1 MPSTGPFASEEDET
15 SCLKWVLGHCKDY
28 KRKIA
33 EDGQFT
39 LDAFDDLSDIDDP
52 GEALSKIKQIVSY
65 CEDRLLE
72 LSSESEEEAFDLES
86 WDSTWYSF
94 SGLSAVL
101 GNPVTIHDHK
111 IDSNGVPFIRVSEF
125 LFRTMIFGWRN

>member
-52 GEALSKIKQIVSY
+52 GRRSQKSSKLSPIARIGYWSY
-65 CEDRLLE
+65 PQKVRRKR
-72 LSSESEEEAFDLES
+72 
-86 WDSTWYSF
+86 STWNPGTRRGTRSPGSLPY
-94 SGLSAVL
+94 L
-101 GNPVTIHDHK
+101 GT
-111 IDSNGVPFIRVSEF
+111 R
-125 LFRTMIFGWRN
+125 